1 MGVKVSGRKPRD
13 DIFRLVLS
21 GRVLTIGYAF
31 AALAVSTPAA
41 AQDRTGQA
49 DHWLGPDKPVH
60 ALAAGWTAGAGYA
73 AGIELEWRPA
83 DRRRAAIAAGLAASL
98 GKESLDWTRGR
109 PFSFKDLAADL
120 AGVAAF
126 VALTAALDSR

>member
-1 MGVKVSGRKPRD
+1 MGVKVSGRKPRG
-13 DIFRLVLS
+13 DIFRPVLS

-83 DRRRAAIAAGLAASL
+83 DRRRAAITAGLAASL
-98 GKESLDWTRGR
+98 GKEALDWTRGR
-109 PFSFKDLAADL
+109 QFSFKDLAADL
-120 AGVAAF
+120 AGIAAF

>member
-1 MGVKVSGRKPRD
+1 MGVKVSGQESRG
-13 DIFRLVLS
+13 DIFKPVLS
-21 GRVLTIGYAF
+21 GRVLTMGYAF
-31 AALAVSTPAA
+31 AALAVSTPVA
-41 AQDRTGQA
+41 AQDRSGHT

-83 DRRRAAIAAGLAASL
+83 DRRRAAITAGLAASL
-98 GKESLDWTRGR
+98 GKETLDWTRGR

-120 AGVAAF
+120 AGIAAF